1 MDGLPQNPDA
11 QRLAEMLRQQQMQQL
26 MQKFQM
32 NAPTGIDE
40 LNANLDRS
48 QQPPMQDNMG
58 ANLRMAGGQ
67 MTDMPV
73 PQGVP
78 QGFLNPQQQQFR
90 SGMNMTPLMVGAD
103 VPMGQGRLS
112 GNVMGANVAAP
123 GYNRTGINQVGL
135 GYSAP
140 VGGGTLSA
148 DVNVPTQGNNY
159 NAMLRYNKRF

>member
-1 MDGLPQNPDA
+1 MEDLPQNPDA
-11 QRLAEMLRQQQMQQL
+11 KRLADMLRQQQLQQMMQR
-26 MQKFQM
+26 FQA
-32 NAPTGIDE
+32 NAPV
-40 LNANLDRS
+40 
-48 QQPPMQDNMG
+48 QQMPIENQAPPMQDNMG
-58 ANLRMAGGQ
+58 TNLRMAGGQ
-67 MTDMPV
+67 MPDIPV

-78 QGFLNPQQQQFR
+78 QGFLNPQQQFQR
-90 SGMNMTPLMVGAD
+90 GVNMTPLMIGAD

-148 DVNVPTQGNNY
+148 DVNVPTQGSNY

>member
-32 NAPTGIDE
+32 NAPTGTDE

-58 ANLRMAGGQ
+58 TNLRIAGGQ

-78 QGFLNPQQQQFR
+78 QGFLNPQQQFQR
-90 SGMNMTPLMVGAD
+90 GMNMTPLMIGAD
-103 VPMGQGRLS
+103 VPMGQGKLS
-112 GNVMGANVAAP
+112 GSVAGANVAAP

-148 DVNVPTQGNNY
+148 DVNVPTQGSNY

>member
-32 NAPTGIDE
+32 NAPIGVDQ
-40 LNANLDRS
+40 LNANLNQA

-58 ANLRMAGGQ
+58 TNLRMAGGQ
-67 MTDMPV
+67 MPDVQV

-78 QGFLNPQQQQFR
+78 QGFLNPQQQFR
-90 SGMNMTPLMVGAD
+90 SGMNMTPLMIGAE

-148 DVNVPTQGNNY
+148 DVNVPTQGSNY

>member
-1 MDGLPQNPDA
+1 MDDLPQNPDA
-11 QRLAEMLRQQQMQQL
+11 QRLAEILRQQQMQQL

-32 NAPTGIDE
+32 NAPTGVDQ
-40 LNANLDRS
+40 LNANLDQA

-67 MTDMPV
+67 MPDVFV

-78 QGFLNPQQQQFR
+78 QGFLNPQQQFR
-90 SGMNMTPLMVGAD
+90 SGMNMTPLMIGAE

-148 DVNVPTQGNNY
+148 DVNVPTQGSNY